1 MSVFDLNCKIHDSQE
16 SGVGPIFIRWGQCNH
31 TVTIKIN
38 LGFFSLFSYIFEKMH
53 DYKNQKL

>member
-16 SGVGPIFIRWGQCNH
+16 SGAGSIFIRWGQCDH

-38 LGFFSLFSYIFEKMH
+38 LGFFFSILIYIR
-53 DYKNQKL
+53 KNAWL